1 MRRFRR
7 CTGFDPRNRVQ
18 AGIRSTG
25 KRLARRSTNA
35 ENPGIPLFWEF
46 QPGFTFNKPPE
57 VLALHDRINDS
68 NFRIQFDTSHAY
80 RCSVVGS
87 RQHGQKE
94 LLSGG
99 VYEFLQLL
107 QGRIG
112 AIHLIDSDGTLHAD
126 ETSTHRPFG
135 EGLVDFKAI
144 TPHSLAVPNIEW
156 WCVDLCFLPG
166 SRELVDSSLAFVEEL
181 LNRNTAA

>member
-1 MRRFRR
+1 M
-7 CTGFDPRNRVQ
+7 
-18 AGIRSTG
+18 
-25 KRLARRSTNA
+25 
-35 ENPGIPLFWEF
+35 
-46 QPGFTFNKPPE
+46 
-57 VLALHDRINDS
+57 HDRINDS